1 MEGLP
6 SKMDSNPKQND
17 DTNDD
22 HDHDHDHGREKVAV
36 QPLHTSLRYRQF
48 YVPFMTLTTRNYI
61 PRHHLIVSG
70 TR

>member
-6 SKMDSNPKQND
+6 SKMDSNPTQND

-22 HDHDHDHGREKVAV
+22 HDHEKVAV
-36 QPLHTSLRYRQF
+36 QPLHTSLRYRQL
-48 YVPFMTLTTRNYI
+48 YVHWMTLTTRNYI
-61 PRHHLIVSG
+61 PRHHLIVSS